1 MKTKNCLFLI
11 LTLVFVL
18 FMTGNILAEE
28 PPRFEE
34 RVAEGEL
41 PPLENRIPVNPLEV
55 GVIEEIGQYGGQ
67 LNTAVVG
74 EPRTPWTLLTG
85 EGLLKWQVGEDGE
98 TFISPNVAEDWE
110 MSDDGK
116 EFTFYLREG
125 IKWSDGEP
133 FSADDII
140 FWWDDIA
147 MNEEIYPGGWPVRR
161 GFYQGGYMEAEK
173 IDDYTVKFIFPEP
186 QPLFPNYMAHE
197 RGWHPVRYPKHYLQ
211 QFHPDY
217 TDPELVEQRIEE
229 MDEDY
234 IGWTEYMEDVQS
246 WFGASDDPE
255 LPSLNAYNVV
265 EKGTTAWIF
274 EANPF
279 YWKVDSEGN
288 QLPYIDEVRAEGV
301 TDATV
306 LEGKILTGE
315 IDYYG
320 DFQTSFRDVRTYRD
334 YEEEGDYRLLLYDNT
349 VQSKSFDVRFN
360 YDDEFWREINQDPKF
375 RHAISLAINRQEI
388 NETFFFGLAKT
399 NQATVHQSSVLYE
412 EEFAQA
418 YADYNPEKANELLDE
433 IGLDEKDS
441 RGFRLRPDGERMRIL
456 VQLDSDEHIAIFELI
471 EEYWQDIGIEVEIRM
486 ASSELLEER
495 EQANELQIGNLA
507 DIDRMV
513 DAMFFV
519 DPMWFA
525 LNEEIYTDY
534 QEREIW
540 ELQPPELVE
549 QLERR
554 RNMQTALD
562 EEERIEIGREIVK
575 SQAEN
580 LWQISVIGN
589 IPKEVFA
596 KNNLRNVPQEED
608 PESIW
613 GFDFFWAYLY
623 NPEQFFFKE

>member
-525 LNEEIYTDY
+525 GTEERKVDY
-534 QEREIW
+534 EERGIW